1 MSKEDMGEKIV
12 DNFVGSL
19 KNGVTEEELE
29 EVCKNGYSALENIT
43 KEIDMVIRGLQ
54 EIDAAT
60 IIVDMLGSAQRGASQ
75 SVSEEQYLKIAK
87 ESLFIAKQYAER
99 TLHLLNY
106 EQENIENL
114 LGSLDDRVN
123 IKINM
128 ASN

>member
-75 SVSEEQYLKIAK
+75 SVSEEQYFKIAK

-106 EQENIENL
+106 EQESIENL